1 MIQVME
7 VVVKD
12 AQEDYEKRMSD
23 SAEKRANDSK
33 SIEDKEVAKA
43 GLEADSQSMG
53 EEKKSMTAVA
63 MATMKTIDDR
73 HLDRHLEEKKSM
85 TAVAIGSCVTAGGLA
100 IGGVSVL

>member
-33 SIEDKEVAKA
+33 SIEDKEAAKA
-43 GLEADSQSMG
+43 GLEADWQSMG

-73 HLDRHLEEKKSM
+73 HLECDGLVKSFR
-85 TAVAIGSCVTAGGLA
+85 
-100 IGGVSVL
+100 